1 MVSLTK
7 WLIYGLVGAF
17 AVSALV
23 NPARAIGTTQ
33 AFGGIGSALGNLGTG
48 TQSLLTGIGTGAS
61 QLLNPLWTLR
71 DLIFGPQ
78 AGVQVPTDVNQ
89 VIKTGNIRTEN
100 QEIRQGKAIELDP
113 TAPFTPLPSNF
124 NYETTFGT
132 PPQYSFQKGEIGAAV
147 AANTTLEQS
156 SYRPGF
162 SYSTVPSIAAGT
174 PVAQAVVYGRTLPLT
189 QAAISHYQALGV
201 SVSPESA
208 GTVNAQNSIN
218 ATSNSSASSNFRAG
232 AAQAAGFSTGRSL
245 ASMKRNR

>member
-1 MVSLTK
+1 M
-7 WLIYGLVGAF
+7 GAF
-17 AVSALV
+17 AVSALI
-23 NPARAIGTTQ
+23 NPARASGTAQ

-124 NYETTFGT
+124 NYDTTFGT

-162 SYSTVPSIAAGT
+162 SYSSDPSIAAQ
-174 PVAQAVVYGRTLPLT
+174 PVAQAIVHGRSLPLT
-189 QAAISHYQALGV
+189 QSAISHYQALGV

-208 GTVNAQNSIN
+208 GTVNAQNSNN
-218 ATSNSSASSNFRAG
+218 ATSNSSASANFSAG
-232 AAQAAGFSTGRSL
+232 AAQKAGYSTGRPN
-245 ASMKRNR
+245 KGNR